1 MGPSPVLAGG
11 VEAKTG
17 LAKSGSDSPAKTGL
31 GKSGYCLYA
40 HARTGLEWGVN
51 YGKSD
56 NAVRA
61 DRLKPDL
68 AMAGN
73 PKSGFGR
80 WRMGKIR
87 TC

>member
-11 VEAKTG
+11 VEAN
-17 LAKSGSDSPAKTGL
+17 ASPVLTVLRKPDL
-31 GKSGYCLYA
+31 VYGYCLYA

-80 WRMGKIR
+80 WRTGKIR